1 MSVIMLIDGDFELVD
16 RSSLKK
22 GSVEGLG
29 EKCFFEYHGVR
40 KEGIFCQGGF
50 HKAMEKE
57 IGNWRDGTKTIDNQR
72 KKKDLVSQLQ
82 SEIEMNGSQK
92 RTVIVRGK
100 SVEVAVREK
109 REKRKKE
116 SGRSFLPSQIA
127 REISDDGLAAV
138 EKKAKV
144 VKENIESSKSR
155 KLGRSVERESN
166 RNPTPVLE
174 DDSEEEEEGAA
185 PDLSGLS
192 GVLAAVQAMGSTLGK
207 HMKALEKK
215 FDDGM
220 RKVNARIDRLEDQA
234 DEIADAVEGQR
245 AMVRQVASATPSI
258 VANAQKAAQGTDS
271 IKDMMPAPP
280 KGF

>member
-1 MSVIMLIDGDFELVD
+1 
-16 RSSLKK
+16 
-22 GSVEGLG
+22 
-29 EKCFFEYHGVR
+29 
-40 KEGIFCQGGF
+40 
-50 HKAMEKE
+50 
-57 IGNWRDGTKTIDNQR
+57 
-72 KKKDLVSQLQ
+72 
-82 SEIEMNGSQK
+82 
-92 RTVIVRGK
+92 
-100 SVEVAVREK
+100 
-109 REKRKKE
+109 
-116 SGRSFLPSQIA
+116 
-127 REISDDGLAAV
+127 
-138 EKKAKV
+138 
-144 VKENIESSKSR
+144 KSR

-174 DDSEEEEEGAA
+174 DDSEEEEGAA

-192 GVLAAVQAMGSTLGK
+192 GDGAIFSSVLAAVQAMGSTLGK

-280 KGF
+280 